1 MRKNL
6 LLSMVILAAIVV
18 GCAKTDSSNIKTS
31 GFYADYAV
39 KTLATS
45 PSVATCTATFR
56 VEAGGTYID
65 LSSGDT
71 VTCNGQSMARSELF
85 GIVTYSA
92 NLTATVGAT
101 YTIVLTRSGEVPYS
115 ASVTLPEAVSPTS
128 PANNASGAKGSV
140 LNFSWTT
147 SSSSTDAMTVSASS
161 VTSGDN
167 KCPTMAYFQ
176 DSAPENGV
184 GSFSASEMS
193 LPATGIAGA
202 CSMNITWQR
211 RRPGIMP
218 SGLKGD
224 ISGVQEATRAITLN

>member
-1 MRKNL
+1 MRKNIL
-6 LLSMVILAAIVV
+6 LNMILITGLGV

-31 GFYADYAV
+31 GFYADYTV
-39 KTLATS
+39 KTSATN
-45 PSVATCTATFR
+45 PSVATCSASFR

-71 VTCNGQSMARSELF
+71 VTCNGQSMSRSELF
-85 GIVTYSA
+85 GIVTYTA
-92 NLTATVGAT
+92 TLAATVGST
-101 YTIVLTRSGEVPYS
+101 YTVVLTRSGEAPYS

-128 PANNASGAKGSV
+128 PASGASGTKGNV
-140 LNFSWTT
+140 LSFSWAT
-147 SSSSTDAMTVSASS
+147 SSSSIDTMTVSSSS
-161 VTSGDN
+161 VTSGDT
-167 KCPTMAYFQ
+167 KCPVAAYFQ

-193 LPATGIAGA
+193 LPATGSAGA

-211 RRPGIMP
+211 RRAGSMP

-224 ISGVQEATRAITLN
+224 ITGVQEATRAITLN